1 VNLETAYDPPDI
13 GLSDDVTR
21 MTYNNAQQLTQI
33 QLPDGKIV
41 DFGYD
46 TAGRLSSCTMP
57 AGVTTLGYDSS
68 TGQLVSID
76 TSANLDLDFA
86 WQGFLPISSTLS
98 GELAG
103 QVSQDFDSDF
113 FLISESV
120 NGNAIGFDYDNDG
133 LLTRAGVV
141 SLTRESGSGLL
152 AGTTLGLVS
161 ETIDYNDFAEPVQ
174 RQVEVNSNPLIALDF
189 NRDKLGRIDELAET
203 IGGSTVTLAYSYDT
217 AGRLIEVRQSDVT
230 IESYTYDANSNHIQS
245 TTAAGTIDYSYDNQ
259 DRLIE
264 TTGPTGTTSY
274 AYTNAGEL
282 ESKTNPGGIT
292 SYDYDA
298 AGNLRQVVL
307 PNGSIID
314 YLIDGLD
321 RRVGKQV
328 NGEVVK
334 GWLYRDLLNPVAELD
349 GDGNVVTRFVYG
361 ERANVPSYMIR
372 DGKTYRI
379 VTDHL
384 GSPRLVIDASTGEV
398 VQQMDYNTF
407 GKVITDT
414 NPGFQPFGFA
424 GGLYDL
430 DTDLIRFGARDF
442 DPETSRW
449 TIKDPVLFRGN
460 DSNLYGYVFNDPINN
475 IDETGLGLGLFSL
488 CTTINAALSLN
499 SFNNTL
505 NDLNPTIGLQDQLFR
520 VNEAISECPIEDT
533 ERLQELYRIRNET
546 ASSLQDVLA
555 DFAARNNTLLGLET
569 VGKSAIAEAACALL
583 LLNPL

>member
-217 AGRLIEVRQSDVT
+217 AGRLIEVRQSDVP
-230 IESYTYDANSNHIQS
+230 IESYTYDANSNRIQS

-407 GKVITDT
+407 GKVVTDT

>member
-1 VNLETAYDPPDI
+1 MNLETAYDPPDI

-217 AGRLIEVRQSDVT
+217 AGRLIEVRQSDVP
-230 IESYTYDANSNHIQS
+230 IESYTYDANSNRIQS

>member
-174 RQVEVNSNPLIALDF
+174 RQVEVNSNPLFALDF

-217 AGRLIEVRQSDVT
+217 AGRLIEVRQSDVP
-230 IESYTYDANSNHIQS
+230 IESYTYDANSNRIQS

>member
-174 RQVEVNSNPLIALDF
+174 RQVEVNSNPLFALDF

-217 AGRLIEVRQSDVT
+217 AGRLIEVRQSDVP
-230 IESYTYDANSNHIQS
+230 IESYTYDANSNRIQS

-442 DPETSRW
+442 DPKTSRW

>member
-217 AGRLIEVRQSDVT
+217 AGRLIEVRQSDVP
-230 IESYTYDANSNHIQS
+230 IESYTYDANSNRIQS